1 MRIRTWIFAAL
12 VALMLAAN
20 LALVSLR
27 IAQTG
32 EDSVRARV
40 ALASSALRA
49 QIELVDARLSPRA
62 VASVP
67 ELVEATRPPVDPTV
81 PLGRPD
87 EKALRAAASALQP
100 EPDLLA
106 VASAQGAIVSR
117 RSKPAQQLDDAAPL
131 PMAKAAL
138 ESSPPPAFAQY
149 EGATYRI
156 AAARIP
162 GN

>member
-1 MRIRTWIFAAL
+1 QEFDQGRVWRYESVMRIRTWIFAAL

-49 QIELVDARLSPRA
+49 QIELVDARLSPRS

-67 ELVEATRPPVDPTV
+67 ELIETTRAPVDPTV
-81 PLGRPD
+81 PLGKPD

-106 VASAQGAIVSR
+106 VASGQGGTVSR
-117 RSKPAQQLDDAAPL
+117 RSKHTHV
-131 PMAKAAL
+131 L
-138 ESSPPPAFAQY
+138 ED
-149 EGATYRI
+149 T
-156 AAARIP
+156 
-162 GN
+162 